1 MNEQNVFPLLAGIY
15 GMLAQAET
23 VDIQFLE
30 LAREGGAWTVAGILL
45 VFFLRMVTRAVPDMK
60 GEITELNQTLSG
72 VKQELALLREEVRF
86 LHSNDVIIRERCF
99 GQGEESK

>member
-23 VDIQFLE
+23 VDIKFLE

-60 GEITELNQTLSG
+60 GEITDLNQTLSG

-86 LHSNDVIIRERCF
+86 LHSNDVIIRERCY
-99 GQGEESK
+99 GQEESK